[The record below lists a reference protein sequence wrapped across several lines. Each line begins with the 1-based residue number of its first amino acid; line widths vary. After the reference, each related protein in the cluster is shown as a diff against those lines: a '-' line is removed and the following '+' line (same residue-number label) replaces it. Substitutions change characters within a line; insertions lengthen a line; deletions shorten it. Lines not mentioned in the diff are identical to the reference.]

1 MSKKEHI
8 LNVAEALFNE
18 FGFAA
23 VGVDLIKKA
32 AKVSK
37 TSLYRYFGS
46 KNSLIES
53 VLMRRHHRFSGQLTS
68 AVNAAADMNTR
79 LDAILDWHFAWF
91 KAINFRGCMFMHAL
105 TEFKHRDPHLS
116 EGAVQHKLWLR
127 TLISNCF
134 SGSELDIK
142 NKTEAIMT
150 LVEGMIIR
158 AEFGEFTEN
167 EQLYRL
173 SVKALAATDFTP
185 PKTTRVLM

>member
-8 LNVAEALFNE
+8 LNVAETLFNE

-23 VGVDLIKKA
+23 VGVDLIRDS

-53 VLMRRHHRFSGQLTS
+53 VLMRRHQRFAGQLTS
-68 AVNAAADMNTR
+68 AVNAATDMNSR

-105 TEFKHRDPHLS
+105 AEFRHSDQNLS

-134 SGSELDIK
+134 SGTEYDIK

-158 AEFGEFTEN
+158 AEFGEFADHEV
-167 EQLYRL
+167 LYRL
-173 SVKALAATDFTP
+173 SVKALAVTDFTP
-185 PKTTRVLM
+185 EKSTRVLM